1 MGEGSI
7 VEDSWRAFKVLRVG
21 SCDKMGSL
29 LTVSI
34 LLDGRP
40 LSAAAA
46 IFWYDGLGSPS
57 QSRSF
62 GQPLASRINDPW
74 RRSRPGRPH
83 LAPGSASTSNR
94 DQCGWVLCCS
104 ALTSLR
110 GFGRRGPLGSPCGP
124 LRVPNNFRRCMIML
138 DFSLLAHGP
147 VALN

>member
-7 VEDSWRAFKVLRVG
+7 VETRGGHLKPPWVD

-46 IFWYDGLGSPS
+46 TFWYDGLGSPS
-57 QSRSF
+57 QSRRFS
-62 GQPLASRINDPW
+62 QPLASRINGPR

-94 DQCGWVLCCS
+94 DQRGWAFCCL
-104 ALTSLR
+104 ALDSLW
-110 GFGRRGPLGSPCGP
+110 GFGKRGPLGIPCGP
-124 LRVPNNFRRCMIML
+124 LRVINNIRQELRDDVLIVGP
-138 DFSLLAHGP
+138 LL
-147 VALN
+147 